1 MVIITDSNQNHAKRV
16 CNHFDIKKISEYH
29 DLYLKSHTLLLADV
43 FENFKRISLEMY
55 QLEHFLSAPRLAW
68 QATLKRTKVDLE
80 SSTDT
85 DTLLMVENNIKRG
98 ICHSIRYPKVNNKY
112 MKDYDKN
119 TESRYLKY
127 WNVNNLHGWAM
138 SQKLSADNFEQFED
152 NPQFNED
159 FTKIHRNLNQALNHR
174 LVLKKV
180 HRIIKFNAKA
190 WLKSCID
197 MNTDLRKTKQKTILK
212 NSFLS

>member
-1 MVIITDSNQNHAKRV
+1 
-16 CNHFDIKKISEYH
+16 
-29 DLYLKSHTLLLADV
+29 
-43 FENFKRISLEMY
+43 
-55 QLEHFLSAPRLAW
+55 
-68 QATLKRTKVDLE
+68 
-80 SSTDT
+80 
-85 DTLLMVENNIKRG
+85 
-98 ICHSIRYPKVNNKY
+98 

-119 TESRYLKY
+119 RESPYLKY

-180 HRIIKFNAKA
+180 HRIIKFNAF
-190 WLKSCID
+190 KSLVKI
-197 MNTDLRKTKQKTILK
+197 IY
-212 NSFLS
+212 

>member
-1 MVIITDSNQNHAKRV
+1 MVNSTDSNQNHAKRA
-16 CNHFDIKKISEYH
+16 CNHFEIKKISEYH

-55 QLEHFLSAPRLAW
+55 QLEHFLSAPILAQ

-80 SSTDT
+80 SSPDT
-85 DTLLMVENNIKRG
+85 DTLLMVENNIRRG
-98 ICHSIRYPKVNNKY
+98 ICHSIRYPKVNKKY

-119 TESRYLKY
+119 RESPYLKY

-197 MNTDLRKTKQKTILK
+197 MNTDLRKQSKKR
-212 NSFLS
+212 S